1 MGHVG
6 VRWVGALCEWLA
18 VSQPFS
24 LHFQWVR
31 ETYIAATVS
40 EHFFAVSSFRKAAEA
55 QVVVG
60 MFPVSKQVKK
70 SKGMT
75 VISGVI

>member
-1 MGHVG
+1 
-6 VRWVGALCEWLA
+6 
-18 VSQPFS
+18 

-55 QVVVG
+55 QVVIG

-70 SKGMT
+70 SKAMT

>member
-1 MGHVG
+1 M
-6 VRWVGALCEWLA
+6 
-18 VSQPFS
+18 
-24 LHFQWVR
+24 HFQWVR